1 MAWNKDVP
9 AAGIQARYLD
19 DGVRTNNAALE
30 DALGRDHEFPGTM
43 SSTAGMH
50 NVVQLIDQAGDEAA
64 HATAIKLWNNAGALK
79 SIAPGGAAKTVGYQG
94 ELNAPAGTVML
105 FGQNSAPTG
114 WTRKAD
120 WQDNAM
126 FCYAASGDISS
137 GGSVNPQ
144 STHTH
149 TGPSH
154 THTGPSHTHTG
165 PSHTHTG
172 PSHTHTGPSH
182 AHAASG
188 LTVNTYHRHNSG
200 AVVGGGGLTPDAG
213 FGYYTDYQGGAST
226 AVAGSTAAE
235 GTGATGAAGN
245 GATGAEGTGATGAG
259 GTGATSA
266 SGTGTSGGNSTPYF
280 QELIVCTKN

>member
-64 HATAIKLWNNAGALK
+64 HATAVKLWSNAGKLRTIVP
-79 SIAPGGAAKTVGYQG
+79 SGMAATVD
-94 ELNAPAGTVML
+94 AFPSGTIMV

-126 FCYAASGDISS
+126 LCYASAGNISS

-182 AHAASG
+182 THAAGS
-188 LTVNTYHRHNSG
+188 LTVNTYHRHAQGVSG
-200 AVVGGGGLTPDAG
+200 EFTPGFQNVGNY
-213 FGYYTDYQGGAST
+213 FTDYQGSSNAGVT
-226 AVAGSTAAE
+226 GSTGAE
-235 GTGATGAAGN
+235 GAGATSAAGT
-245 GATGAEGTGATGAG
+245 GATGAEGTGATSAA

-266 SGTGTSGGNSTPYF
+266 DGTGATGSNTAPHF
-280 QELIVCTKN
+280 QEVIACTKD